1 MLRAVPLS
9 LNRLWRP
16 AEMACPQHLDPATL
30 LPFVAAGAADQ
41 RRKRGYSPFGTPDT
55 SKMGQRRRNVS
66 FTPSEGPGQST
77 ESPWV
82 SVKGREYSV
91 RGNVAF
97 PTILG
102 FPALGRTEL
111 EIFTR
116 CERTLVLSASSA
128 GPYSRSGSEIHT
140 IWGRGSSGVHSE
152 IVDIRA
158 FRRSKHLLEDLFER
172 ASRGYE

>member
-16 AEMACPQHLDPATL
+16 AEMACPPHLDPATL
-30 LPFVAAGAADQ
+30 LSFVAAGAADQ

-66 FTPSEGPGQST
+66 STPSEGPGQST

-97 PTILG
+97 PDHTGISG
-102 FPALGRTEL
+102 FGTDRVGKVH
-111 EIFTR
+111 EI
-116 CERTLVLSASSA
+116 
-128 GPYSRSGSEIHT
+128 
-140 IWGRGSSGVHSE
+140 
-152 IVDIRA
+152 
-158 FRRSKHLLEDLFER
+158 
-172 ASRGYE
+172 